1 MSGDLAYP
9 LQQPSDGT
17 TDYRT
22 LTFFWNAMMSRVRTA
37 HPVVVKAVHG
47 GGVGPIG
54 TVDVQPLVNQV
65 NGIGQGTAHG
75 TVYGRPYLRWQ
86 GGTSAFI
93 LDPVPNDIG
102 LLVCCDRDISVVIKT
117 LAQAL
122 PGSLRRFNFAD
133 GVYVSACASE
143 TTPTDYV
150 WIKPNRAGIDIV
162 TQGTV
167 TERANQVNIT
177 GAWNA
182 NGATVDTSG
191 NLAAPTV
198 KPANGATGTFTA
210 ESGAITVTVT
220 NGIITNI
227 S

>member
-102 LLVCCDRDISVVIKT
+102 LLVCCDRDISAVIKT